1 MRRIIQD
8 IVDQEWFV
16 NAVDQMENL
25 HFSTPHVQNLFD
37 NATYR
42 YYWVVSLSRA
52 VELTSNGNSTLGVFF
67 G

>member
-1 MRRIIQD
+1 MSELSLSLVTGEKDNSD
-8 IVDQEWFV
+8 IVGQEWFV

-42 YYWVVSLSRA
+42 YYWVVS
-52 VELTSNGNSTLGVFF
+52 
-67 G
+67 